1 MKRMMNVRWVLWC
14 VAAGIL
20 CACSDSIS
28 LEEAIRERI
37 AGEDGSVGGAVIF
50 DGRDTVVVND
60 EVRYP
65 MMSVFKFHQAL
76 AVADYLQRHAL
87 TLETEIP
94 ISPSDLK
101 PNTYS
106 PLRDRYPDGNVTLT
120 VGDLLTYTLQQSDNN
135 ACDILFD
142 YIGGTDVA
150 DSYIRSLGFDRFE
163 IVATEDD
170 MHRDTGLC
178 YRNWTSPLDA
188 AGLLDC
194 FLTDSLFDE
203 ASRNFIRNTMISCR
217 TGQDRLV
224 APLLGTGAVVGH
236 KTGTGDRDG
245 DGRMIGLND
254 IGFVLLPNEHYYTIA
269 VFVTGAKKEDAE
281 IARIVS
287 DVSDLVYRYAVKRGC
302 LR

>member
-1 MKRMMNVRWVLWC
+1 MMNVRWVLWC

-37 AGEDGSVGGAVIF
+37 AGEDGSVGVAVIF

-194 FLTDSLFDE
+194 FLTDSLFDA

-224 APLLGTGAVVGH
+224 APLL
-236 KTGTGDRDG
+236 DRG
-245 DGRMIGLND
+245 
-254 IGFVLLPNEHYYTIA
+254 
-269 VFVTGAKKEDAE
+269 
-281 IARIVS
+281 
-287 DVSDLVYRYAVKRGC
+287 GC
-302 LR
+302 RS